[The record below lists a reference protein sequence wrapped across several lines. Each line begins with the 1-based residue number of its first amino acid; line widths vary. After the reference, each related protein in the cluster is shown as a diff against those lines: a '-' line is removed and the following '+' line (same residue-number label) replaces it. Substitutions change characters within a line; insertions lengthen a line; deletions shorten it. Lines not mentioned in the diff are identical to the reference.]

1 MGAVEGPTP
10 CPDSEKETGRESLES
25 KNGRGIAVGRRAM
38 PNNST
43 HLISRFNLPRVMLCA
58 AVLTIAFVPAARP
71 DDWNKKTVVT
81 TNVPIEVPGK
91 ALPAGTYVFKLL
103 DSPSNRNIVQIF
115 DKDEK
120 HLLATVLTV
129 PDYRLEP
136 ADKPLLQF
144 EERPSGTPEA
154 LKAWFYPGE
163 NYGREFVYP
172 HQRAVQLAKQTQQ
185 NVLSMRDEMTRNM
198 KSSSSSASSPDIQA
212 LQKTEVTGV
221 SPGGE
226 PVDIEVVVLSKPKR

>member
-1 MGAVEGPTP
+1 MVEGQTP
-10 CPDSEKETGRESLES
+10 ASDRKCK
-25 KNGRGIAVGRRAM
+25 RAAKIWNIKLAEALQWIDGAM
-38 PNNST
+38 ANNDTNST
-43 HLISRFNLPRVMLCA
+43 FRFHPLRVMLCA
-58 AVLTIAFVPAARP
+58 AALSIAFPPIARP
-71 DDWNKKTVVT
+71 DAWDKKTVVS

-91 ALPAGTYVFKLL
+91 ALPAGTYVFKML
-103 DSPSNRNIVQIF
+103 DSPADRNIVQIF

-129 PDYRLEP
+129 PDYRLKP

-172 HQRAVQLAKQTQQ
+172 HRRAAELAKQNHQS
-185 NVLSMRDEMTRNM
+185 VLSMRDEMSRNL
-198 KSSSSSASSPDIQA
+198 KTSSSSATSSDIQA
-212 LQKTEVTGV
+212 LQKTEVSGV
-221 SPGGE
+221 GPGGE
-226 PVDIEVVVLSKPKR
+226 PVEIDVVVSSKPRQ

>member
-1 MGAVEGPTP
+1 MA
-10 CPDSEKETGRESLES
+10 
-25 KNGRGIAVGRRAM
+25 
-38 PNNST
+38 NNDT
-43 HLISRFNLPRVMLCA
+43 NLISPFNLPRMMLCA
-58 AVLTIAFVPAARP
+58 AVLTIAFAPAARP
-71 DDWNKKTVVT
+71 DDWDKKTVVT

-120 HLLATVLTV
+120 HLLATALTV

-136 ADKPLLQF
+136 TDKLLLQF

-154 LKAWFYPGE
+154 VKAWFYPGE

-172 HQRAVQLAKQTQQ
+172 HQRAVELAKQTQQ
-185 NVLSMRDEMTRNM
+185 NVLSMGDEMTRNM
-198 KSSSSSASSPDIQA
+198 KTNSSSATSADIQG

-221 SPGGE
+221 SPVGE
-226 PVDIEVVVLSKPKR
+226 PVDIEVVVLSKPKQ

>member
-1 MGAVEGPTP
+1 MA
-10 CPDSEKETGRESLES
+10 
-25 KNGRGIAVGRRAM
+25 
-38 PNNST
+38 NNAT
-43 HLISRFNLPRVMLCA
+43 KLISRFNLPRVMQCA
-58 AVLTIAFVPAARP
+58 AVLTLAFAPAARP

-120 HLLATVLTV
+120 HLLATALTV

-144 EERPSGTPEA
+144 AERPSGTPEA

-172 HQRAVQLAKQTQQ
+172 HQGAVQLAKQTQQ
-185 NVLSMRDEMTRNM
+185 NVLSMRDDMTRNM
-198 KSSSSSASSPDIQA
+198 KTSSSSATSPDIQA
-212 LQKTEVTGV
+212 LQKAEVTGV
-221 SPGGE
+221 SPEGE
-226 PVDIEVVVLSKPKR
+226 PVDIEVMVLSKPKQ

>member
-1 MGAVEGPTP
+1 M
-10 CPDSEKETGRESLES
+10 D
-25 KNGRGIAVGRRAM
+25 
-38 PNNST
+38 NNDT
-43 HLISRFNLPRVMLCA
+43 NLNFRFNLPRVILCA
-58 AVLTIAFVPAARP
+58 AALTIGFAPAARP
-71 DDWNKKTVVT
+71 DDWDKKTVVT
-81 TNVPIEVPGK
+81 TNVPIEVPGR

-103 DSPSNRNIVQIF
+103 DSPSERNIVQIF

-129 PDYRLEP
+129 PDYRLKP

-172 HQRAVQLAKQTQQ
+172 HQRAAELAKQTQQ
-185 NVLSMRDEMTRNM
+185 NVLSMRDDMTRNM
-198 KSSSSSASSPDIQA
+198 KTSSSSATSPDIQA

-226 PVDIEVVVLSKPKR
+226 PVDIGIVVLSEPKQ